1 MTDELSA
8 FSRAIFAATFGAVV
22 LGFAGPVAAS
32 PESLR
37 EGLFG
42 PRPAE
47 GRQFA
52 APPVARYVSEDGD
65 SFTLDRTQPRP
76 LLKFDNSMEVIVL
89 QPQPAPRGDVIY
101 KNDLGE
107 PVLRATRLGGVT
119 IFTDQRPEGSAAAL
133 AGVGIALRIIPL
145 SAQALLERLGQ
156 ASFRASRAARRLMVF
171 EAPSIGA
178 TSFTLVGDAAMVASE
193 AVVRISRRPDSN
205 RVLAKFNTIRFI
217 EGRKVGA
224 ELNKGTLQ
232 ITVAPAQGLAG
243 RPSSERLVAV
253 ATNAR

>member
-1 MTDELSA
+1 MTDELSV
-8 FSRAIFAATFGAVV
+8 FSRAIFATAVGV
-22 LGFAGPVAAS
+22 CILGFSRPAAAA

-42 PRPAE
+42 HRAAE
-47 GRQFA
+47 GRQYA
-52 APPVARYVSEDGD
+52 APPVARYVSEEGDG
-65 SFTLDRTQPRP
+65 FTLDRTQPRP

-119 IFTDQRPEGSAAAL
+119 VFTDERPEGSAAAL

-171 EAPSIGA
+171 EAPNIKS

-193 AVVRISRRPDSN
+193 AVVRLSRRPDGN
-205 RVLAKFNTIRFI
+205 RALSKFNTIRFT

-224 ELNKGTLQ
+224 EVSRGTLQ

-243 RPSSERLVAV
+243 RPSSERLLAV
-253 ATNAR
+253 ATSAR

>member
-1 MTDELSA
+1 MTDELSV
-8 FSRAIFAATFGAVV
+8 FSRAIFAAVLGAVA
-22 LGFAGPVAAS
+22 LGFAGPAAAA

-42 PRPAE
+42 PRPTE

-52 APPVARYVSEDGD
+52 PPPVARYISEEGDG
-65 SFTLDRTQPRP
+65 FTLDRTQPRP

-119 IFTDQRPEGSAAAL
+119 IFTDARPEGSAAAL

-171 EAPSIGA
+171 EAPNIKA

-193 AVVRISRRPDSN
+193 AVVRLSRRPDGN
-205 RVLAKFNTIRFI
+205 RVLSKFNTIRFT

-224 ELNKGTLQ
+224 EVSRGTLQ

>member
-8 FSRAIFAATFGAVV
+8 FSRAISAAVLGAVV
-22 LGFAGPVAAS
+22 LGFAGPAAAA

-42 PRPAE
+42 PRPTE
-47 GRQFA
+47 GRQYA
-52 APPVARYVSEDGD
+52 APPIARYISEEGDG
-65 SFTLDRTQPRP
+65 FTLDRTQPRP

-171 EAPSIGA
+171 EAPNIRS

-193 AVVRISRRPDSN
+193 AVVRLSRRPDGN
-205 RVLAKFNTIRFI
+205 RVLSKFNTIRFT

-224 ELNKGTLQ
+224 EVSKGTLQ